1 MTAEAQKFRR
11 EKRELENA
19 LSTLKKNSAATQEE
33 LAKGSRKLAAE
44 LQSVKRENIR
54 LREVRMYV
62 RIYVRMYICT
72 CVGIADN
79 TVLYIIIYIHVLYTC
94 TCTCTYIR
102 MCKCVQC
109 SQACYGITVWP

>member
-1 MTAEAQKFRR
+1 MTAEAQKLRR

-33 LAKGSRKLAAE
+33 LSKGSRRLTAE

-62 RIYVRMYICT
+62 GTASLNSDTMDEVVYSCIVCVCVCVCVCVRA
-72 CVGIADN
+72 CVRA
-79 TVLYIIIYIHVLYTC
+79 
-94 TCTCTYIR
+94 
-102 MCKCVQC
+102 CV
-109 SQACYGITVWP
+109 